1 METTTIEDT
10 SPSGETLTNGFA
22 SNQAVAFELPELNER
37 VNSIIH
43 EGLNDM
49 WLLLTGEEIERVYR
63 LPERRDGRAIGLL
76 WDGQVHML
84 ASKPSAIE
92 TLRVLGIEMLN

>member
-1 METTTIEDT
+1 MVTTGNE
-10 SPSGETLTNGFA
+10 ETLTTTEVLANGFTTEPRVTF
-22 SNQAVAFELPELNER
+22 QVPELMER

-49 WLLLTGEEIERVYR
+49 WLLLTGEEINDVYR

-84 ASKPSAIE
+84 ASKSSALE
-92 TLRVLGIEMLN
+92 TLRVLGIEML